1 MSIKGSW
8 RTRIHI
14 RSTLAVDRWRNRQ
27 YAQGFDS
34 LHTERSAIHPCHG
47 IDQGHW
53 VVFSTSVRPFS
64 VGRFIYP
71 DEIGSLISVMSIDP
85 ISSSLNPTGG
95 SLRDEFGLER
105 VVPGS
110 VYRWLAREYD
120 LDVLDDEAQEL
131 LISHDQVDSD
141 CAWPDDE
148 DWPYKDF
155 EKDWDEFALEY
166 DMSECDY
173 SGVLWL
179 DAWGLGFQY
188 PEAEEIGFQPL
199 SRKKPIKKRRS
210 GRS

>member
-1 MSIKGSW
+1 M
-8 RTRIHI
+8 
-14 RSTLAVDRWRNRQ
+14 
-27 YAQGFDS
+27 
-34 LHTERSAIHPCHG
+34 
-47 IDQGHW
+47 
-53 VVFSTSVRPFS
+53 
-64 VGRFIYP
+64 
-71 DEIGSLISVMSIDP
+71 
-85 ISSSLNPTGG
+85 
-95 SLRDEFGLER
+95 RDEFGLER

-210 GRS
+210 GRSSFAARFYRTSDRSWKRYRRNQTRIMIGDRSHR